1 MRATGRT
8 TRMLADAKAKALE
21 GRAVY
26 VIAANEA
33 ERRRMKEILGNGGE
47 SLGIKVETPN
57 SPGNFHW
64 PSMRLVGAHPNCI
77 TLVDHFAIEQH
88 FASVLEMLHRY
99 DDTRHNTE
107 AKPTREAVSAAPNCY
122 AADTRKRNGIRNH
135 QPK

>member
-99 DDTRHNTE
+99 DDTRHN
-107 AKPTREAVSAAPNCY
+107 ARL
-122 AADTRKRNGIRNH
+122 NGT
-135 QPK
+135 P